1 MGKVTVELTCDKTAG
16 GKLKVHC
23 SQCGGERNHLVLKSA
38 DTNGAEV
45 LGVFDG
51 HEETIDWSDNFQI
64 IQCQGCET
72 ISFRH
77 QSWFSEAQ
85 EYYGPDDYSDG
96 MTTRLYPKRSKDT
109 RPIRDYYNV
118 PSILRRI
125 YRESIDCYNNDSF
138 TLCAAGLRA
147 IVEGLCSAQGVA
159 DGPIET
165 KKKDGTTKVER
176 KTSLQGKIAGLK
188 EKGVLTESQANSL
201 HEHRYLGNEAVHELS
216 SPSQAELALAIEIIE
231 HTLDGLY
238 ELPDKAEE
246 LRARK
251 AKRLKKQN
259 KGIQPTK

>member
-1 MGKVTVELTCDKTAG
+1 MDKVTVKLTCDKTAG
-16 GKLKVHC
+16 QKLKVYC
-23 SQCGGERNHLVLKSA
+23 SQCGGETNHLVLKSA
-38 DTNGAEV
+38 DSRGTEV
-45 LGVFDG
+45 IGIDHG
-51 HEETIDWSDNFQI
+51 HEITIDWSDDYQI

-77 QSWFSEAQ
+77 LSWFSEAQ

-96 MTTRLYPKRSKDT
+96 TTTRLYPKRSKET

-118 PSILRRI
+118 PPILRRI
-125 YRESIDCYNNDSF
+125 YRESIDCFNNDAF

-159 DGPIET
+159 DGPIEV
-165 KKKDGTTKVER
+165 KKKDGSTKIQR
-176 KTSLQGKIAGLK
+176 NSSLQGKIAGLK
-188 EKGVLTESQANSL
+188 EKGILTETQAGVL

-216 SPSQAELALAIEIIE
+216 SPSKDELGLAIEIIE

-238 ELPDKAEE
+238 ELPDKAVE

-259 KGIQPTK
+259 KSV